1 MRKFFSP
8 DSIAMRFLTLFCNLM
23 YINFLFLL
31 CSIPL
36 FTIGSAITA
45 MYSTL
50 FKMLHGD
57 DPFIGKTF
65 FKAFKENFKQS
76 TLIWLPISIF
86 EFLFIAGIYITLNV
100 LDPMYKSLQ
109 YPLSIAFFLIL
120 CISNYIFPQ
129 IALFKQNNSVTVKNA
144 VLLAISNFPTTI
156 FMIAVPVILYLIGG
170 LSGKNTVM
178 VFSILLFFGIAAIT
192 YYNAALLRRIFNRIM
207 GEEDAV

>member
-8 DSIAMRFLTLFCNLM
+8 DSIAMRFLTLLCNLM
-23 YINFLFLL
+23 YINLLFIIFSL
-31 CSIPL
+31 PL
-36 FTIGSAITA
+36 FTMGASFSA

-65 FKAFKENFKQS
+65 VKAFKSSFKQA
-76 TLIWLPISIF
+76 TTMWLPIAIF
-86 EFLFIAGIYITLNV
+86 EILFVIGIYITLFI
-100 LDPMYKSLQ
+100 LDPMYNMLQ
-109 YPLSIAFFLIL
+109 YPLSISFFLLL

-129 IALFKQNNSVTVKNA
+129 IALFNQTNSVTLKNA
-144 VLLAISNFPTTI
+144 VLLAISNFPTTL
-156 FMIAVPVILYLIGG
+156 FMIVVPVILYLIGG

-178 VFSILLFFGIAAIT
+178 VFSILMFIGIAAIA
-192 YYNAALLRRIFNRIM
+192 YYNAALLRRIFNKLM

>member
-8 DSIAMRFLTLFCNLM
+8 DSIAMRFLTLLCNLM
-23 YINFLFLL
+23 YINLLFIIFSL
-31 CSIPL
+31 PL
-36 FTIGSAITA
+36 FTMGASLSA

-65 FKAFKENFKQS
+65 VKAFKSSFKQA
-76 TLIWLPISIF
+76 TTMWLPIAIF
-86 EFLFIAGIYITLNV
+86 EILFVIGIYITLII
-100 LDPMYKSLQ
+100 LDPMYNMLQ
-109 YPLSIAFFLIL
+109 YPLSISFFLLL

-129 IALFKQNNSVTVKNA
+129 IALFNQTNSVTLKNA
-144 VLLAISNFPTTI
+144 VLLAISNFPTTL
-156 FMIAVPVILYLIGG
+156 FMIVVPVILYLIGG

-178 VFSILLFFGIAAIT
+178 VFSILMFIGIAAIA
-192 YYNAALLRRIFNRIM
+192 YYNAALLRRIFNKLM

>member
-8 DSIAMRFLTLFCNLM
+8 DSIAMRFLTLLCNLM
-23 YINFLFLL
+23 YINLLFIIFSL
-31 CSIPL
+31 PL
-36 FTIGSAITA
+36 FTMGASLSA

-65 FKAFKENFKQS
+65 VKAFKSSFKQA
-76 TLIWLPISIF
+76 TTMWLPIAIF
-86 EFLFIAGIYITLNV
+86 EILFVIGIYITLFI
-100 LDPMYKSLQ
+100 LDPMYNMLQ
-109 YPLSIAFFLIL
+109 YPLSISFFLLL

-129 IALFKQNNSVTVKNA
+129 IALFNQTNSVTLKNA
-144 VLLAISNFPTTI
+144 VLLAISNFPTTL
-156 FMIAVPVILYLIGG
+156 FMIVVPVILYLIGG

-178 VFSILLFFGIAAIT
+178 VFSILMFIGIAAIA
-192 YYNAALLRRIFNRIM
+192 YYNAALLRRIFNKLM

>member
-8 DSIAMRFLTLFCNLM
+8 DSIAMRFLTLLCNLM
-23 YINFLFLL
+23 YINLLFIIFSL
-31 CSIPL
+31 PL
-36 FTIGSAITA
+36 FTMGASLSA

-65 FKAFKENFKQS
+65 VNAFKSNFKQA
-76 TLIWLPISIF
+76 TTMWLPIAIF
-86 EFLFIAGIYITLNV
+86 EILFIIGIYITLFI
-100 LDPMYKSLQ
+100 LDPMYNMLQ
-109 YPLSIAFFLIL
+109 YPLSISFFLLL

-129 IALFKQNNSVTVKNA
+129 IALFNQTNSVTLKNA
-144 VLLAISNFPTTI
+144 VLLAISNFPTTL
-156 FMIAVPVILYLIGG
+156 FMIVVPVILYLIGG

-178 VFSILLFFGIAAIT
+178 VFSILMFIGIAAIA
-192 YYNAALLRRIFNRIM
+192 YYNAALLRRIFNKLM

>member
-8 DSIAMRFLTLFCNLM
+8 DSIAMRFLTLLCNLM
-23 YINFLFLL
+23 YINLLFIIFSL
-31 CSIPL
+31 PL
-36 FTIGSAITA
+36 FTMGAAFSA

-65 FKAFKENFKQS
+65 VKAFKSSFKQA
-76 TLIWLPISIF
+76 TTMWLPIAIF
-86 EFLFIAGIYITLNV
+86 EILFVIGIYITLFI
-100 LDPMYKSLQ
+100 LDPMYKMLQ
-109 YPLSIAFFLIL
+109 YPLSISFFLLL

-129 IALFKQNNSVTVKNA
+129 IALFNQTNSVTLKNA
-144 VLLAISNFPTTI
+144 VLLAISNFPTTL
-156 FMIAVPVILYLIGG
+156 FMIVVPVILYLIGG

-178 VFSILLFFGIAAIT
+178 VFSILMFIGIAAIA
-192 YYNAALLRRIFNRIM
+192 YYNAALLRRIFNKLM

>member
-8 DSIAMRFLTLFCNLM
+8 DSIAMRFLTLLCNLM
-23 YINFLFLL
+23 YINLLFIIFSL
-31 CSIPL
+31 PL
-36 FTIGSAITA
+36 FTMGAAFSA

-65 FKAFKENFKQS
+65 VKAFKSSFKQA
-76 TLIWLPISIF
+76 TTMWLPIAIF
-86 EFLFIAGIYITLNV
+86 EILFVIGIYITLFI
-100 LDPMYKSLQ
+100 LDPMYNMLQ
-109 YPLSIAFFLIL
+109 YPLSISFFLLL

-129 IALFKQNNSVTVKNA
+129 IALFNQNNSVTLKNA
-144 VLLAISNFPTTI
+144 VLLAISNFPTTL
-156 FMIAVPVILYLIGG
+156 FMIVVPVILYLIGG

-178 VFSILLFFGIAAIT
+178 VFSILMFIGIAAIA
-192 YYNAALLRRIFNRIM
+192 YYNAALLRRIFNKLM

>member
-8 DSIAMRFLTLFCNLM
+8 DSIAMRFLTLLCNLM
-23 YINFLFLL
+23 YINLLFIIFSL
-31 CSIPL
+31 PL
-36 FTIGSAITA
+36 FTMGAAFSA

-65 FKAFKENFKQS
+65 VKAFKSSFKQA
-76 TLIWLPISIF
+76 TTMWLPIAIF
-86 EFLFIAGIYITLNV
+86 EILFVIGIYITLFI
-100 LDPMYKSLQ
+100 LDPMYNMLQ
-109 YPLSIAFFLIL
+109 YPLSISFFLLL

-129 IALFKQNNSVTVKNA
+129 IALFNQTNSVTLKNS
-144 VLLAISNFPTTI
+144 VLLAISNFPTTL
-156 FMIAVPVILYLIGG
+156 FMIVVPVILYLIGG

-178 VFSILLFFGIAAIT
+178 VFSILMFIGIAAIA
-192 YYNAALLRRIFNRIM
+192 YYNAALLRRIFNKLM

>member
-1 MRKFFSP
+1 
-8 DSIAMRFLTLFCNLM
+8 
-23 YINFLFLL
+23 
-31 CSIPL
+31 
-36 FTIGSAITA
+36 

-129 IALFKQNNSVTVKNA
+129 IALFKQKNSVTVKNA
-144 VLLAISNFPTTI
+144 VLLAISNFPTTL

>member
-8 DSIAMRFLTLFCNLM
+8 DSIAMRFLTLLCNLM
-23 YINFLFLL
+23 YINLLFIIFSL
-31 CSIPL
+31 PL
-36 FTIGSAITA
+36 FTMGAALSA

-65 FKAFKENFKQS
+65 VKAFKSSFKQA
-76 TLIWLPISIF
+76 TTMWLPIAIF
-86 EFLFIAGIYITLNV
+86 EILFVIGIYITLFI
-100 LDPMYKSLQ
+100 LDPMYNMLQ
-109 YPLSIAFFLIL
+109 YPLSISFFLLL

-129 IALFKQNNSVTVKNA
+129 IALFNQTNSVTLKNA
-144 VLLAISNFPTTI
+144 VLLAISNFPTTL
-156 FMIAVPVILYLIGG
+156 FMIVVPVILYLIGG

-178 VFSILLFFGIAAIT
+178 VFSILMFIGIAAIA
-192 YYNAALLRRIFNRIM
+192 YYNAALLRRIFNKLM

>member
-8 DSIAMRFLTLFCNLM
+8 DSIAMRFLTLLCNLM
-23 YINFLFLL
+23 YINLLFIIF
-31 CSIPL
+31 SFPL
-36 FTIGSAITA
+36 FTMGAALSA

-65 FKAFKENFKQS
+65 VKAFKSSFKQA
-76 TLIWLPISIF
+76 TTMWLPIAIF
-86 EFLFIAGIYITLNV
+86 EILFIIGIYITLFI
-100 LDPMYKSLQ
+100 LDPMYNMLQ
-109 YPLSIAFFLIL
+109 YPLSISFFLLL

-129 IALFKQNNSVTVKNA
+129 IALFNQTNSVTLKNA
-144 VLLAISNFPTTI
+144 VLLAISNFPTTL
-156 FMIAVPVILYLIGG
+156 FMIVVPVILYLIGG

-178 VFSILLFFGIAAIT
+178 VFSILMFIGIAAIA
-192 YYNAALLRRIFNRIM
+192 YYNAALLRRIFNKLM

>member
-129 IALFKQNNSVTVKNA
+129 IALFKQKNSVTVKNA
-144 VLLAISNFPTTI
+144 VLLAISNFPTTL

>member
-8 DSIAMRFLTLFCNLM
+8 DSIAMRFLTLLCNLM
-23 YINFLFLL
+23 YINLLFIIFSL
-31 CSIPL
+31 PL
-36 FTIGSAITA
+36 FTMGAAYSA

-65 FKAFKENFKQS
+65 VKAFKSSFKQA
-76 TLIWLPISIF
+76 TTMWLPIAIF
-86 EFLFIAGIYITLNV
+86 EILFVIGIYITLFI
-100 LDPMYKSLQ
+100 LDPMYNMLQ
-109 YPLSIAFFLIL
+109 YPLSISFFLLL

-129 IALFKQNNSVTVKNA
+129 IALFNQTNSVTLKNA
-144 VLLAISNFPTTI
+144 VLLAISNFPTTL
-156 FMIAVPVILYLIGG
+156 FMIVVPVILYLIGG

-178 VFSILLFFGIAAIT
+178 VFSILMFIGIAAIA
-192 YYNAALLRRIFNRIM
+192 YYNAALLRRIFNKLM

>member
-8 DSIAMRFLTLFCNLM
+8 DSIAMRFLTLLCNLM
-23 YINFLFLL
+23 YINLLFIIFSL
-31 CSIPL
+31 PL
-36 FTIGSAITA
+36 FTMGAAFSA

-65 FKAFKENFKQS
+65 VKAFKSSFKQA
-76 TLIWLPISIF
+76 TTMWLPIAIF
-86 EFLFIAGIYITLNV
+86 EILFIIGIYITLFI
-100 LDPMYKSLQ
+100 LDPMYNMLQ
-109 YPLSIAFFLIL
+109 YPLSISFFLLL

-129 IALFKQNNSVTVKNA
+129 IALFNQTNSVTLKNA
-144 VLLAISNFPTTI
+144 VLLAISNFPTTL
-156 FMIAVPVILYLIGG
+156 FMIVVPVILYLIGG

-178 VFSILLFFGIAAIT
+178 VFSILMFIGIAAIA
-192 YYNAALLRRIFNRIM
+192 YYNAALLRRIFNKLM

>member
-8 DSIAMRFLTLFCNLM
+8 DSIAMRFLTLLCNLM
-23 YINFLFLL
+23 YINLLFIIFSL
-31 CSIPL
+31 PL
-36 FTIGSAITA
+36 FTMGAAFSA

-65 FKAFKENFKQS
+65 VKAFKSSFKQA
-76 TLIWLPISIF
+76 TTMWLPIAIF
-86 EFLFIAGIYITLNV
+86 EILFVIGIYITLFI
-100 LDPMYKSLQ
+100 LDPMYNMLQ
-109 YPLSIAFFLIL
+109 YPLSISFFLLL

-129 IALFKQNNSVTVKNA
+129 IALFNQTNSVTLKNA
-144 VLLAISNFPTTI
+144 VLLAISNFPTTL
-156 FMIAVPVILYLIGG
+156 FMIVVPVILYLIGG

-178 VFSILLFFGIAAIT
+178 VFSILMFIGIASIA
-192 YYNAALLRRIFNRIM
+192 YYNAALLRRIFNKLM

>member
-8 DSIAMRFLTLFCNLM
+8 DSIAMRFLTLLCNLM
-23 YINFLFLL
+23 YINLLFIIFSL
-31 CSIPL
+31 PL
-36 FTIGSAITA
+36 FTMGAAFSA

-65 FKAFKENFKQS
+65 VKAFKSSFKQA
-76 TLIWLPISIF
+76 TTMWLPIAIF
-86 EFLFIAGIYITLNV
+86 EILFVIGIYITLFI
-100 LDPMYKSLQ
+100 LDPMYNMLQ
-109 YPLSIAFFLIL
+109 YPLSISFFLLL

-129 IALFKQNNSVTVKNA
+129 IALFNQTNSVTLKNA
-144 VLLAISNFPTTI
+144 VLLAISNFPTTL
-156 FMIAVPVILYLIGG
+156 FMIVVPVILYLIGG

-178 VFSILLFFGIAAIT
+178 VFSILMFIGIAAIA
-192 YYNAALLRRIFNRIM
+192 YYNAALLRRIFNKLM

>member
-8 DSIAMRFLTLFCNLM
+8 DSIAMRFLTLLCNLM
-23 YINFLFLL
+23 YINLLFIIFSL
-31 CSIPL
+31 PL
-36 FTIGSAITA
+36 FTMGAAFSA

-65 FKAFKENFKQS
+65 VKAFKSSFKQA
-76 TLIWLPISIF
+76 TTMWLPIAIF
-86 EFLFIAGIYITLNV
+86 EILFVIGIYITLFI
-100 LDPMYKSLQ
+100 LDPMYNMLQ
-109 YPLSIAFFLIL
+109 YPLSISFFLLL

-129 IALFKQNNSVTVKNA
+129 IALFNQTNSVTLKNA
-144 VLLAISNFPTTI
+144 VLLAISNFPTTL
-156 FMIAVPVILYLIGG
+156 FMIVVPVILYLIGS

-178 VFSILLFFGIAAIT
+178 VFSILMFIGIAAIA
-192 YYNAALLRRIFNRIM
+192 YYNAALLRRIFNKLM

>member
-8 DSIAMRFLTLFCNLM
+8 DSIAMRFLTLLCNLM
-23 YINFLFLL
+23 YINLLFIIFSL
-31 CSIPL
+31 PL
-36 FTIGSAITA
+36 FTMGAAFSA

-65 FKAFKENFKQS
+65 VKAFKSSFKQA
-76 TLIWLPISIF
+76 TTMWLPIAIF
-86 EFLFIAGIYITLNV
+86 ETLFVIGIYITLFI
-100 LDPMYKSLQ
+100 LDPMYNMLQ
-109 YPLSIAFFLIL
+109 YPLSISFFLLL

-129 IALFKQNNSVTVKNA
+129 IALFNQTNSVTLKNA
-144 VLLAISNFPTTI
+144 VLLAISNFPTTL
-156 FMIAVPVILYLIGG
+156 FMIVVPVILYLIGG

-178 VFSILLFFGIAAIT
+178 VFSILMFIGIAAIA
-192 YYNAALLRRIFNRIM
+192 YYNAALLRRIFNKLM